1 VTPVTRDSSGVVDRS
16 RSEAAIVAVVVCVA
30 LYASSV
36 VRTIAPGGFN
46 DDAVY
51 LALGRAI
58 ANGDGYR
65 SIYLVGSPLHVK
77 FPPGLPAI
85 LAVLWKLG
93 GSLETVHTLA
103 VGLNIVACSLAAAG
117 LWWVARARLTLPT
130 LLVAP
135 LVMVPFLLDPATQY
149 YTLVL
154 SEPLFILAWVGVVLL
169 GERVAGPT
177 GRTPT
182 LATAIALGLT
192 LGVATLI
199 RTQAVVLIPALVL
212 ALLLARTPVRLWITT
227 TALAV
232 LPLAAWRLYLG
243 ARTADSLATQA
254 SEQGYLTF
262 AGGLGSTLSAIG
274 AAAPTNVRDY
284 AIMLADYVSPVRS
297 IGLAIVVAST
307 VLTCVGLVQ
316 LVRDGHRTLA
326 FTVVANAIAL
336 VAWPSYQDRLVFP
349 VLPVAGVAAAFALK
363 RMASAVARR
372 FSLDGLRA
380 ELVAVPVALVGM
392 SVLTRQATIR
402 HAGELARANGQAS
415 PVSSPSQ
422 WLPSNSGFVMSVA
435 QWTLSSTQ
443 PNDRVALA
451 SAAGLWL
458 YTGRKTVL
466 TEFVEAR
473 GAPSAFDVPG
483 RYLASR
489 LVADS
494 VNVVIVESGYSPIAR
509 DVVTVRAKCPSALTV
524 VPGLQG
530 QQFPAFLRATPGDAC
545 VRALDESLRNA
556 SPRHVTTAG

>member
-1 VTPVTRDSSGVVDRS
+1 MRT
-16 RSEAAIVAVVVCVA
+16 RSEAAIVAVVVCAA
-30 LYASSV
+30 LHASSV
-36 VRTIAPGGFN
+36 VRTIAPGAFN

-85 LAVLWKLG
+85 LAVLWKFG
-93 GSLETVHTLA
+93 GSLKTVHTLA

-117 LWWVARARLTLPT
+117 LWWLTRARLALSP

-135 LVMVPFLLDPATQY
+135 LVVVPFLLDPAVQY

-154 SEPLFILAWVGVVLL
+154 SEPLFILAWVGALLL
-169 GERVAGPT
+169 GERVTRPDGDKSNFAI
-177 GRTPT
+177 
-182 LATAIALGLT
+182 AIALGLT
-192 LGVATLI
+192 LGAATLI
-199 RTQAVVLIPALVL
+199 RTQGIVLIAAVVL
-212 ALLLARTPVRLWITT
+212 ALLLARTPRKLWIAT
-227 TALAV
+227 TATAV
-232 LPLAAWRLYLG
+232 LPLLSWRLYL
-243 ARTADSLATQA
+243 AVQPADSLATQA

-262 AGGLGSTLSAIG
+262 AGGLGPTLSAVV

-284 AIMLADYVSPVRS
+284 ATMLADYVSPIRS
-297 IGLAIVVAST
+297 LGIAIIIASALLAIVGI
-307 VLTCVGLVQ
+307 VLLW
-316 LVRDGHRTLA
+316 RSGHRTIA
-326 FTVVANAIAL
+326 FTVVANGLAL
-336 VAWPSYQDRLVFP
+336 VLWPTYQDRLVFALLP
-349 VLPVAGVAAAFALK
+349 FAGLAAAVALNQTATAIARRLSLEGIRAELIALPVACA
-363 RMASAVARR
+363 
-372 FSLDGLRA
+372 GL
-380 ELVAVPVALVGM
+380 V
-392 SVLTRQATIR
+392 VLTRQATIR
-402 HAGELARANGQAS
+402 HAGELARANGRAA
-415 PVSSPSQ
+415 PVASPSQ
-422 WLPSNSGFVMSVA
+422 WLPSNSGFVVSVA

-473 GAPSAFDVPG
+473 GVPSAFDVPG

-494 VNVVIVESGYSPIAR
+494 VSVVVVESGYSPIAR
-509 DVVTVRAKCPSALTV
+509 DVVTVRAKCPNALTIA
-524 VPGLQG
+524 PGFQG

>member
-1 VTPVTRDSSGVVDRS
+1 MRTRF
-16 RSEAAIVAVVVCVA
+16 EAAVVAVVVCVA

-36 VRTIAPGGFN
+36 VRTLAPGGFN

-93 GSLETVHTLA
+93 GSLKTVHTLA
-103 VGLNIVACSLAAAG
+103 VGLNVVACSLAAAG
-117 LWWVARARLTLPT
+117 LWWFARSRVQLSPLLT
-130 LLVAP
+130 AP
-135 LVMVPFLLDPATQY
+135 LVIVPFLLDPAAQY

-154 SEPLFILAWVGVVLL
+154 SEPLFILMWVGALL
-169 GERVAGPT
+169 FSDRITRANGD
-177 GRTPT
+177 TPA
-182 LATAIALGLT
+182 LGTAVALGLT
-192 LGVATLI
+192 LGAAALI
-199 RTQAVVLIPALVL
+199 RAQGIVLIAAVVL
-212 ALLLARTPVRLWITT
+212 ALLLARTPRRLWLTT
-227 TALAV
+227 GAAAA
-232 LPLAAWRLYLG
+232 LPLAVWRMYL
-243 ARTADSLATQA
+243 AVQPADSLATQA

-262 AGGLGSTLSAIG
+262 AGGLGSTLSAILT
-274 AAAPTNVRDY
+274 AAPTNLRDY
-284 AIMLADYVSPVRS
+284 AIMLADYLSPIRS
-297 IGLAIVVAST
+297 VGVAAVVACTLLT
-307 VLTCVGLVQ
+307 VAGI
-316 LVRDGHRTLA
+316 VRLARNGHRALA
-326 FTVVANAIAL
+326 FTVVANGLAL
-336 VAWPSYQDRLVFP
+336 VLWPTYQDRLVFP
-349 VLPVAGVAAAFALK
+349 LLPFAGIAAAFALGGIV
-363 RMASAVARR
+363 SAAARR
-372 FSLDGLRA
+372 FSLDGIRA
-380 ELVAVPVALVGM
+380 ELVSLPVACVGLF
-392 SVLTRQATIR
+392 VLSRQATIR
-402 HAGELARANGQAS
+402 HSGETARANGDAAA
-415 PVSSPSQ
+415 VASPSQ

-473 GAPSAFDVPG
+473 GVASAFDVPG

-494 VNVVIVESGYSPIAR
+494 VNVVVVESGYSPIAR
-509 DVVTVRAKCPSALTV
+509 DIVTVRAKCPSALTII
-524 VPGLQG
+524 PGFPG

>member
-1 VTPVTRDSSGVVDRS
+1 VRARI
-16 RSEAAIVAVVVCVA
+16 EAALVAVVVCVA

-36 VRTIAPGGFN
+36 VRAIAPGGFN

-65 SIYLVGSPLHVK
+65 SIYLVGAPLHVK

-85 LAVLWKLG
+85 LAILWKLA

-103 VGLNIVACSLAAAG
+103 VWLNLVACGLTAG
-117 LWWVARARLTLPT
+117 ALWWLARARLTLSP

-135 LVMVPFLLDPATQY
+135 LVIVPFLLDPAVQY

-154 SEPLFILAWVGVVLL
+154 SEPLFMLAWAGALVLSARL
-169 GERVAGPT
+169 TTDSNDRPSIA
-177 GRTPT
+177 
-182 LATAIALGLT
+182 LAIALGAT
-192 LGVATLI
+192 LGAAALI
-199 RTQAVVLIPALVL
+199 RMQGIVLMVAVVF
-212 ALLLARTPVRLWITT
+212 ALLAVRTPVKLWGTT
-227 TALAV
+227 TAAALV
-232 LPLAAWRLYLG
+232 PLAAWRGYLALQPVG
-243 ARTADSLATQA
+243 PMASQA

-262 AGGLGSTLSAIG
+262 AGGLGSTISAIAG
-274 AAAPTNVRDY
+274 AGPVNVRDY
-284 AIMLADYVSPVRS
+284 AVALADYVSPIRS
-297 IGLAIVVAST
+297 
-307 VLTCVGLVQ
+307 VGLTIVIA
-316 LVRDGHRTLA
+316 LATLTIIGIVLLTRSKHAPLA
-326 FTVVANAIAL
+326 FTLIANILAL
-336 VAWPSYQDRLVFP
+336 VAWPAYQDRLVFP
-349 VLPVAGVAAAFALK
+349 LLPFAGVAAACALQ
-363 RMASAVARR
+363 RMGLAVA
-372 FSLDGLRA
+372 LRQSWSGWRA
-380 ELVAVPVALVGM
+380 QLFAVPVVCVGLLVM
-392 SVLTRQATIR
+392 TRQVSIR
-402 HAGELARANGQAS
+402 QAGDDARRQGKTA
-415 PVSSPSQ
+415 PIPTPSQ
-422 WLPSNSGFVMSVA
+422 WLPANSGFVTSVA

-473 GAPSAFDVPG
+473 GAASVYDVPG

-494 VNVVIVESGYSPIAR
+494 ITVVVVESGYSPIAR
-509 DVVTVRAKCPSALTV
+509 DVVTVRAKCPNALTL
-524 VPGLQG
+524 VPGFQG

-545 VRALDESLRNA
+545 VRGLDESLRNA